1 MERRTLIVIA
11 VGIAAAVALAVGLMG
26 GEEATDEDRIRALFA
41 QAALAAEEK
50 RVGDAV
56 EALSER
62 FSGEGL
68 DRQGVKRLI
77 AGMVLRGDWV
87 QVSIAGIAVAVE
99 GDAARATVDVVMARG
114 GKGKALADLLPAEGS
129 AHRIPCTL
137 AREDG
142 EWKVVSAS
150 WEPITLGE
158 ALAGPPAP

>member
-11 VGIAAAVALAVGLMG
+11 VGIAAAGALAVGLMG
-26 GEEATDEDRIRALFA
+26 GEEATDEDRIRALFSD
-41 QAALAAEEK
+41 AALAVEEK

-77 AGMVLRGDWV
+77 AGLVLRGDWV
-87 QVSIAGIAVAVE
+87 QVSIAGVAVGVE
-99 GDAARATVDVVMARG
+99 GDGARATVDVVMARG
-114 GKGKALADLLPAEGS
+114 GKGKALTDLLPEEGS
-129 AHRIPCTL
+129 AHRIPCVL

-142 EWKVVSAS
+142 EWRVVSAG
-150 WEPITLGE
+150 WAPITLAE

>member
-1 MERRTLIVIA
+1 MERRTLIGIA
-11 VGIAAAVALAVGLMG
+11 VGIAAAAGLAVGLMG
-26 GEEATDEDRIRALFA
+26 GEEATDEDRIRALFSD
-41 QAALAAEEK
+41 AARAVEEK

-77 AGMVLRGDWV
+77 AGLVLRGDWV

-114 GKGKALADLLPAEGS
+114 GKGKALSDLLPEEGS
-129 AHRIPCTL
+129 AYRIPCVL

-142 EWKVVSAS
+142 EWRVVSAG
-150 WEPITLGE
+150 WAPITLGE
-158 ALAGPPAP
+158 ALAGPSP